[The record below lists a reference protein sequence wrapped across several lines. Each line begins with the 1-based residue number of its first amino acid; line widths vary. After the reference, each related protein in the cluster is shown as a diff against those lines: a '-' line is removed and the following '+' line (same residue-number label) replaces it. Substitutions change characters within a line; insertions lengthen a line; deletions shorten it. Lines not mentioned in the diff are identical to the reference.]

1 MRSQESG
8 CIKVLENHLQSAA
21 LLGPGAWLRSLRA
34 HLSLPCRDLVEISR
48 PDSYI
53 VPELHL
59 MRRLCNIS
67 REAMRPEQEQHVDT
81 VLFENA
87 AVNAGIAGLALSE
100 V

>member
-1 MRSQESG
+1 
-8 CIKVLENHLQSAA
+8 
-21 LLGPGAWLRSLRA
+21 
-34 HLSLPCRDLVEISR
+34 
-48 PDSYI
+48 
-53 VPELHL
+53 

-67 REAMRPEQEQHVDT
+67 REAMRPEQEQRVDT